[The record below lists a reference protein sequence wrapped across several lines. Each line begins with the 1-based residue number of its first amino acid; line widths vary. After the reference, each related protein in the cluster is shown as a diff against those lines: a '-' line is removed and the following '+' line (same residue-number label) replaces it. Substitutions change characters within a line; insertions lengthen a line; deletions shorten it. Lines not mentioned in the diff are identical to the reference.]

1 MKQDGVIRSRFI
13 VGLLVIVAV
22 VLISKLYFVQIIHG
36 DFFKEKADRQYT
48 KKDGDSFDRGVIYFN
63 NKDNTLLGG
72 ATLKTGFTLA
82 INPKNIVEVEDAF
95 NKISSI
101 YPGLDEEKFLSKASK
116 KDDPYEEIVSK
127 LSEEVGQ
134 KISELKIP
142 GVILVK
148 EKWRYYPG
156 NSLASHVLGFVAFK
170 EDSLSGRYGVERYYN
185 DVLERKAEDAY
196 DNFFL
201 QIFSSFRQAIE
212 KSKTSGIGDVVLTIE
227 PNVQQTFAEILGK
240 VKDEYRADSAAGVI
254 MDPKTGEILAM
265 VALPDYNLN
274 DFGAAKNASVY
285 NNPVV
290 ESVYEMGSIIKPL
303 TVAAGLDMGVI
314 TAKTTYD
321 DKGSMTLD
329 KKTFSNYDG
338 KARGIVPMQEIL
350 SQSLNTGVAFIVSKM
365 GNKKF
370 SEYMKNYGLGE
381 ETGIDLPG
389 EIAGLIK
396 NLDSTRDIEY
406 ATASFGQGIALTP
419 IATVRAL
426 ASLGNGGLLVT
437 PHVVKEIKYKTG
449 VTKKISYDNDE
460 RVLKPETSTEI
471 SRMLTEVVDT
481 ALLKGKIKLD
491 HYSVAAKT
499 GTAQVAKEGGG
510 GYYEDRY
517 LHSFFGYF
525 PSYDPKFIV
534 FMYLYY
540 PKEVRFASE
549 TLTVPFSHVTK
560 YLINYYQIPPDR

>member
-1 MKQDGVIRSRFI
+1 MKQEGAIRSRFV
-13 VGLLVIVAV
+13 VGLLIVVAV

-36 DFFKEKADRQYT
+36 DFFKDKADRQYT
-48 KKDGDSFDRGVIYFN
+48 KKDGDSFDRGTIYFA
-63 NKDNTLLGG
+63 NKDNTLLGA

-82 INPKNIVEVEDAF
+82 INPKNIEEVEDAF
-95 NKISSI
+95 NMISSV
-101 YPGLDEEKFLSKASK
+101 YGELDEEKFLSKASK
-116 KDDPYEEIVSK
+116 KDDPYEEIATR
-127 LSEEVGQ
+127 LSEEEKK
-134 KISELKIP
+134 KILDLKIP
-142 GVILVK
+142 GVIVVK
-148 EKWRYYPG
+148 EKWRHYPG
-156 NSLASHVLGFVAFK
+156 NSLASHVLGFVAYK
-170 EDSLSGRYGVERYYN
+170 EDNLSGRYGVERYYN
-185 DVLERKAEDAY
+185 DVLERSAEDAY

-201 QIFSSFRQAIE
+201 QIFSSFKQAIE
-212 KSKTSGIGDVVLTIE
+212 NNKSSGVGDVVLTIE
-227 PNVQQTFAEILGK
+227 PNVEQTFAEILGK
-240 VKDEYRADSAAGVI
+240 AKDEYRADSAAGII
-254 MDPKTGEILAM
+254 MDPKTGEIIAM

-274 DFGAAKNASVY
+274 DFKSAKSASIY

-303 TVAAGLDMGVI
+303 TMAAGLDSGAVN
-314 TAKTTYD
+314 AKTTYD

-338 KARGIVPMQEIL
+338 KARGVVPMQEVL
-350 SQSLNTGVAFIVSKM
+350 SQSLNTGVAFVVSKM
-365 GNKKF
+365 GNAKF
-370 SEYMKNYGLGE
+370 REYMKKYELGE

-389 EIAGLIK
+389 EIAGLVK

-426 ASLGNGGLLVT
+426 ASLGNGGVLVT

-481 ALLKGKIKLD
+481 ALLKGKIKLE